1 MAFDFRYPTTTGA
14 TEQEQLAQMRSYI
27 IQLVDELRW
36 ALNSVDTQ
44 QVNYVVV
51 QEKNNIVNSGA
62 AAMSVDVMHEDSV
75 QAHFNE
81 IKPLIIKSAEIIEAY
96 YEEIN
101 TRLES
106 LYVAQ
111 SDFGTFAEKTSQDI
125 EATSESTTQ
134 QFNNMQVV
142 ITEIGSEVG
151 SLENA
156 LLNISEEFS
165 YTQRDIVEIN
175 SNIQTIDEEVVALSS
190 GIVDLDG
197 EVKAVEETVG
207 AIDSELKTVEENV
220 GALDTNLKNVEGNV
234 GQLDTELQGVKTG
247 VQTIT
252 EEVGKVDTELKGVKT
267 EVQTVSQE
275 VSNVGTVLQ
284 GVKTDVQGVATE
296 VDGVKTEVDGVKSG
310 VQEVAAEVED
320 AKTGVQNVA
329 NEVENVKSSVGSN
342 LQVIAEDIDKV
353 GSDLEGLK
361 ENTEANIQGI
371 NESLG
376 AVGNDL
382 DKVDSEL
389 QGFKED
395 TSQDL
400 NDIKDEIENIKYIIV
415 DVNAYIKSGLL
426 YSDANGLPV
435 YGLEIG
441 QRNNVNGVEIF
452 NKFARFTSDRLSFY
466 DQNDIEVAY
475 ISDKKLYISDVE
487 VLRSFKIGG
496 IKKIVLANGD
506 VVTKWVGGE
515 G

>member
-1 MAFDFRYPTTTGA
+1 
-14 TEQEQLAQMRSYI
+14 
-27 IQLVDELRW
+27 
-36 ALNSVDTQ
+36 LNSTDSAQ
-44 QVNYVVV
+44 GNYVIVR
-51 QEKNNIVNSGA
+51 EKSNSGNSGA
-62 AAMSVDVMHEDSV
+62 AAMSLDVMDDDSV

-96 YEEIN
+96 YEAIN
-101 TRLES
+101 MRLES
-106 LYVAQ
+106 IYVAQ
-111 SDFGTFAEKTSQDI
+111 SDFGSFAEKTSQDI
-125 EATSESTTQ
+125 EATSTSTTQ
-134 QFNNMQVV
+134 QFENMQVV
-142 ITEIGSEVG
+142 ITEMDGEIG
-151 SLENA
+151 SLESD

-175 SNIQTIDEEVVALSS
+175 SNIQTIDEEVVSLSS
-190 GIVDLDG
+190 EVIALDD
-197 EVKAVEETVG
+197 EV
-207 AIDSELKTVEENV
+207 KTVEENV
-220 GALDTNLKNVEGNV
+220 GSLDT
-234 GQLDTELQGVKTG
+234 DLQGVKSNVQG
-247 VQTIT
+247 VAS
-252 EEVGKVDTELKGVKT
+252 EVEGVKT
-267 EVQTVSQE
+267 EVE
-275 VSNVGTVLQ
+275 GT
-284 GVKTDVQGVATE
+284 
-296 VDGVKTEVDGVKSG
+296 
-310 VQEVAAEVED
+310 
-320 AKTGVQNVA
+320 KTGVQNVA
-329 NEVENVKSSVGSN
+329 TEVENVKSSVGSN
-342 LQVIAEDIDKV
+342 LQVIEEDIDKV

-361 ENTEANIQGI
+361 ENTEANIQGL

-389 QGFKED
+389 QGFKEEA
-395 TSQDL
+395 SNDL
-400 NDIKDEIENIKYIIV
+400 KGIKDEIENIKYIIV

-506 VVTKWVGGE
+506 IVKKWVGGE